1 MRTALVE
8 MTRHEGA
15 RIAIV
20 TEEPICECQDVLVS
34 TSRFSLYGRSY
45 PLADVKNVRIGS
57 PMPQWRLAVACAG
70 ISTVLAVSSLLLINI
85 GYATVAFA
93 FAVLALVLRPA
104 KARQLHIEVGAEQ
117 LTKARI
123 LAAAAIEVG
132 AECNNHDRAPIG
144 IEHHA
149 DERVEEH
156 RSFLGVLAGGE
167 DFFELIDHKRDAL
180 ARLQACNGLGNVRRA
195 KHAFELRNWVLAR
208 PQDQQTPTVA
218 SGQYTSRE
226 R

>member
-57 PMPQWRLAVACAG
+57 PMPQWRLAAACAG
-70 ISTVLAVSSLLLINI
+70 ISAVLAVSSLLLINI

-117 LTKARI
+117 LTIWSSNPRVIAEIADAINVAKSSVHAAEREPAVEPSRATAR
-123 LAAAAIEVG
+123 AA
-132 AECNNHDRAPIG
+132 R
-144 IEHHA
+144 
-149 DERVEEH
+149 
-156 RSFLGVLAGGE
+156 
-167 DFFELIDHKRDAL
+167 
-180 ARLQACNGLGNVRRA
+180 
-195 KHAFELRNWVLAR
+195 
-208 PQDQQTPTVA
+208 A
-218 SGQYTSRE
+218 SGAA
-226 R
+226 